1 MYANISL
8 RRKWS
13 NQASHQSIAPD
24 NSTPNFHCYLNSTFQ
39 NQSMTIKAQ
48 PNTQLKQIWWSNK
61 SNATSADKD
70 VNKILSLNF
79 ARYLKTV
86 YFCIYSLSSNGSNE
100 E

>member
-1 MYANISL
+1 MI
-8 RRKWS
+8 
-13 NQASHQSIAPD
+13 
-24 NSTPNFHCYLNSTFQ
+24 
-39 NQSMTIKAQ
+39 IKAQ

-61 SNATSADKD
+61 SNETSADKD

-86 YFCIYSLSSNGSNE
+86 YFCIHSVSSNGSNE

>member
-1 MYANISL
+1 MI
-8 RRKWS
+8 
-13 NQASHQSIAPD
+13 
-24 NSTPNFHCYLNSTFQ
+24 
-39 NQSMTIKAQ
+39 IKAQ

-79 ARYLKTV
+79 ARHLKTV
-86 YFCIYSLSSNGSNE
+86 YFCIYILSSNGFNE